1 MDSVLGSDMVDGSV
15 QRSVLSGTVRTEVLS
30 VKPMALTHNVSD
42 TIHIKLEKNKQGY
55 PVIEM
60 EFKFVR
66 YRLVVD
72 DQKKGEKIKKLLD
85 EILDP
90 AAREPSEKMEIPK
103 FYKRDKK

>member
-1 MDSVLGSDMVDGSV
+1 M
-15 QRSVLSGTVRTEVLS
+15 TI
-30 VKPMALTHNVSD
+30 ALTHNVSD

-72 DQKKGEKIKKLLD
+72 DQKKGEKIKELLD
-85 EILDP
+85 EILNPDS
-90 AAREPSEKMEIPK
+90 REEGERMEIPK

>member
-1 MDSVLGSDMVDGSV
+1 M
-15 QRSVLSGTVRTEVLS
+15 TI
-30 VKPMALTHNVSD
+30 ALTHNVSD

-72 DQKKGEKIKKLLD
+72 DQKKGEKIKELLD
-85 EILDP
+85 EILNP
-90 AAREPSEKMEIPK
+90 ASREEGERMEIPK